1 MSNVWIAIENITS
14 HQMEI
19 STDKYPTSLVHIIL
33 LYLL

>member
-1 MSNVWIAIENITS
+1 MAIDNITS

-19 STDKYPTSLVHIIL
+19 STDKYTTSPVPVFL